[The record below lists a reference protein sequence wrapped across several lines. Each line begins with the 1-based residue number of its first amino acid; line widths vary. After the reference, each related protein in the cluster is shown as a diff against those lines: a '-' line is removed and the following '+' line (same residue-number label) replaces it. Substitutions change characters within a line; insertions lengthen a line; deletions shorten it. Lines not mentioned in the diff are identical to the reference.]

1 MTDRF
6 DLEQQMLDCWR
17 VTDDVKLLCE
27 NVCDNDLSTDDVAN
41 ALIGI
46 ETLYNMKFQKMW
58 NTFEI
63 LIRQDHFKRQEEN
76 EYVLEKQK
84 LIEQIKS
91 LKNGFVQ
98 SAEYTRGYEH
108 GRDDSVTIIETS

>member
-27 NVCDNDLSTDDVAN
+27 NVCDDDLSTDDIAN

-46 ETLYNMKFQKMW
+46 ETLFNMKFQKMW
-58 NTFEI
+58 ETFET
-63 LIRQDHFKRQEEN
+63 LIRQDHFRKQKEKD
-76 EYVLEKQK
+76 YVLEKES
-84 LIEQIKS
+84 LIREIKNLS
-91 LKNGFVQ
+91 ING
-98 SAEYTRGYEH
+98 STEYKRGYEH
-108 GRDDSVTIIETS
+108 GRDDSITVIETA